1 MEEEEI
7 KRLNEGRNRK
17 ISASACRTART
28 GPDGPGD
35 AHTRGIHRPNA
46 SWHSPPLRFICR
58 LYFFGSRAAG
68 IVKGMT
74 AVAADLGF
82 WLDVFCTVRALLGFA
97 TAREP
102 FVVLL
107 DEERMDE
114 RDEEEQPAIRPPEI
128 EVPSLPVGD
137 GCRDGTKSDA
147 DQEGQEQENA
157 SILARK
163 AEDEA
168 EERHDAE
175 LQDDVDDVHIDYS
188 LNVVEL
194 FHRK

>member
-1 MEEEEI
+1 
-7 KRLNEGRNRK
+7 
-17 ISASACRTART
+17 
-28 GPDGPGD
+28 
-35 AHTRGIHRPNA
+35 
-46 SWHSPPLRFICR
+46 
-58 LYFFGSRAAG
+58 
-68 IVKGMT
+68 MT

-82 WLDVFCTVRALLGFA
+82 WLDVFCAVRALLSFA

-114 RDEEEQPAIRPPEI
+114 RDEEEQPAIRPPEV
-128 EVPSLPVGD
+128 EVPSLPVGN

-147 DQEGQEQENA
+147 DQEGQEQEDA

-175 LQDDVDDVHIDYS
+175 LQDDVDDIHIDYS
-188 LNVVEL
+188 LMYVVES
-194 FHRK
+194 FHRE